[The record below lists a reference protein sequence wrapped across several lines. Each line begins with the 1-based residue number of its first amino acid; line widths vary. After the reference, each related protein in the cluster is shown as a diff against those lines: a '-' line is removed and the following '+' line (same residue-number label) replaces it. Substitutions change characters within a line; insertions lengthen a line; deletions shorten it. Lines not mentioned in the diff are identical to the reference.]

1 MECMWGGMGSDEWVS
16 GRVLMSIIWVETC
29 FFGIIEQAFNGK
41 GILLNWL
48 LRSIYK
54 KWDFSRENFS
64 GNQTW
69 DRFPVELSISDTSQK
84 NGV

>member
-1 MECMWGGMGSDEWVS
+1 MG
-16 GRVLMSIIWVETC
+16 RNL
-29 FFGIIEQAFNGK
+29 FFGNMEQAFNGK